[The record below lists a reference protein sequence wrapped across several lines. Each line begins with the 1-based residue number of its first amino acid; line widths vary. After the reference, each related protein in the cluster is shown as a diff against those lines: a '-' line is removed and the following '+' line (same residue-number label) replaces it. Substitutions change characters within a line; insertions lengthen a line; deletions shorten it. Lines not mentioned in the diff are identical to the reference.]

1 MPDNDKGGNSME
13 DRENNKKVEEHN
25 CEEHVRYD
33 GGQKINRDG
42 VRIWVETYYCKVC
55 GRRVDVREEVLD

>member
-1 MPDNDKGGNSME
+1 ME

-42 VRIWVETYYCKVC
+42 VRVWVETSYCSVC
-55 GRRVDVREEVLD
+55 GRRLDIKEEILD

>member
-1 MPDNDKGGNSME
+1 LLTNVPLGSL
-13 DRENNKKVEEHN
+13 RVAP
-25 CEEHVRYD
+25 VRYD

-42 VRIWVETYYCKVC
+42 VRIWVETYYCSVC